1 MAILKK
7 LKKGLKKAAK
17 VAIPVGAALLAAR
30 AMKRKGQM
38 KDFLATEGG
47 DKSDMRDYGPFSKGK
62 NFSPKRSNASIAG
75 DFMSKV
81 INPNN
86 MEYGMQMSNDLVSS
100 KLPVRTRTPIKTDN
114 SGIIRQYKS
123 GGRVKGGGI
132 AKRGLGRAM
141 KKGKR

>member
-30 AMKRKGQM
+30 AMKRRGEM

-47 DKSDMRDYGPFSKGK
+47 NKSDMRDYGPFSKGAA
-62 NFSPKRSNASIAG
+62 PRTRSNASIAG
-75 DFMSKV
+75 DF
-81 INPNN
+81 INKINDKTTA
-86 MEYGMQMSNDLVSS
+86 ESGMQFYDPAVKMQGRNRSPL
-100 KLPVRTRTPIKTDN
+100 KADN

-123 GGRVKGGGI
+123 GGKVKGCGK
-132 AKRGLGRAM
+132 ALRGFGKAM